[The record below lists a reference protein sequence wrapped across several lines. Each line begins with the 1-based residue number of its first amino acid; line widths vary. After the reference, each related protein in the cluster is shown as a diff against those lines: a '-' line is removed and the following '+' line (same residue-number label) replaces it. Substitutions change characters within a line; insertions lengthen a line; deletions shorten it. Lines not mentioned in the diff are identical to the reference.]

1 MLVWEG
7 AGCVFRVVV
16 WGYRVLR
23 DFIGRIYIYICM
35 YIRERERERDRERQ
49 GGTWSACWIYDL
61 WFRRAGCK
69 A

>member
-23 DFIGRIYIYICM
+23 DFIGRIYIYIYVC
-35 YIRERERERDRERQ
+35 ILERDRERERERDRQRETGR
-49 GGTWSACWIYDL
+49 DL
-61 WFRRAGCK
+61 VGLLDI
-69 A
+69 